1 MPKPTDDIPQA
12 LRTAGE
18 RAWILRG
25 LYGIAATIVAA
36 WIGIRRPVF
45 VVIIL
50 GLLLVGYLVLLAW
63 RRYEER
69 PNRGRPFRRTGGT
82 RSES

>member
-1 MPKPTDDIPQA
+1 MPKPTDDIPHA

-25 LYGIAATIVAA
+25 VYGIVATVVAA
-36 WIGIRRPVF
+36 WIGIRRPMF
-45 VVIIL
+45 VVIVL

-69 PNRGRPFRRTGGT
+69 PDRGRRFRRSRDT
-82 RSES
+82 RTES